1 MKAMSAERVFR
12 AAGTREG
19 EREMCL
25 WGTWG
30 GDSHRLLSSCSSV
43 YHQRCPTLSR
53 CCETTASRG
62 FRTKTK
68 HLTQCLSPN
77 NAITPDLLW
86 KRANIEALAPPQCM
100 MGFSFFVFFS
110 PHVFSS
116 WLEILKLEQQFT
128 WRLMMQPVCTVS
140 LSLFSPLPVI
150 NRNLNR
156 WCLLWIHEL
165 F

>member
-1 MKAMSAERVFR
+1 MFFGRQVHEKAKEKCAC
-12 AAGTREG
+12 G
-19 EREMCL
+19 EL
-25 WGTWG
+25 GG

-68 HLTQCLSPN
+68 HLTQCMSPN

-100 MGFSFFVFFS
+100 MGFSFFFCCFFS
-110 PHVFSS
+110 PCILFMIGNF
-116 WLEILKLEQQFT
+116 EIRAAIYMET
-128 WRLMMQPVCTVS
+128 NDAACVHCIS

>member
-30 GDSHRLLSSCSSV
+30 GGDSHRLLSSCSSV
-43 YHQRCPTLSR
+43 YHQRCPTRSR

-86 KRANIEALAPPQCM
+86 KRANIEALAPPHCM
-100 MGFSFFVFFS
+100 MGFSFFFCFFF
-110 PHVFSS
+110 PCILFMIGNF
-116 WLEILKLEQQFT
+116 EIRAAIYMET
-128 WRLMMQPVCTVS
+128 NDAACVHCIS
-140 LSLFSPLPVI
+140 LSVFTPASHQP
-150 NRNLNR
+150 
-156 WCLLWIHEL
+156 
-165 F
+165 